1 MKSSSA
7 VALSI
12 KAEEFVTI
20 MNRMFSFTLLQIS
33 SILLI
38 MIVIEMEDVGLAYLK
53 KSFRQTVV
61 LVYLVSGALQVE

>member
-12 KAEEFVTI
+12 KTEVFETI

-38 MIVIEMEDVGLAYLK
+38 VIVIEMEDVGLAYLK

-61 LVYLVSGALQVE
+61 LVPLVSGAPQVE